1 MTKPLGQLSQND
13 KSEKPE
19 IRETYWTSTEK
30 ESLKESYGTEI
41 LVENGAPADVM
52 TKEAPTDASIV
63 TYTVDGKEHQ
73 DLTRGSRVKLFDMY
87 YDKFTNVK
95 RIDYGQGTIKPSLW
109 GYVVRQ
115 HLKRK
120 SESSFK
126 NRAKKIPPNFCP
138 VGFSVTFTTYYLT
151 K

>member
-95 RIDYGQGTIKPSLW
+95 RIEYGQGTIKPSLW
-109 GYVVRQ
+109 GYSSEAAP
-115 HLKRK
+115 KRK

-126 NRAKKIPPNFCP
+126 NRAKKIPP
-138 VGFSVTFTTYYLT
+138 
-151 K
+151 KI

>member
-1 MTKPLGQLSQND
+1 MTKPLGQLSQTE

-19 IRETYWTSTEK
+19 KRETYWTSAEK
-30 ESLKESYGTEI
+30 ESLRESYGTEI
-41 LVENGAPADVM
+41 LVENGSPSDVM

-95 RIDYGQGTIKPSLW
+95 RIEYGQGTIKPALW
-109 GYVVRQ
+109 GYSGDASPKKK
-115 HLKRK
+115 KRK
-120 SESSFK
+120 
-126 NRAKKIPPNFCP
+126 
-138 VGFSVTFTTYYLT
+138 
-151 K
+151 

>member
-1 MTKPLGQLSQND
+1 MTKPLGQLSQSE
-13 KSEKPE
+13 KTEKPE
-19 IRETYWTSTEK
+19 KRETYWTPTEK

-41 LVENGAPADVM
+41 LVENGSSADVM

-63 TYTVDGKEHQ
+63 TYTVDGVEHQ

-109 GYVVRQ
+109 GYSGEAAPKKK
-115 HLKRK
+115 KRK
-120 SESSFK
+120 
-126 NRAKKIPPNFCP
+126 
-138 VGFSVTFTTYYLT
+138 
-151 K
+151 